1 MTMPK
6 ALSSLKPQ
14 DRLRVLHRV
23 IPLFTR
29 LAVASTILIVI
40 TGVYNSW
47 MHVDGFGKLWS
58 TSYGKTLSL
67 KVLLVLPMLILG
79 GVNTFVIHPRAS
91 RLIANENTD
100 SERSA
105 ALDRN
110 FSRSVRI
117 EAWLGVAVLLVASIL
132 VFQQPAREHPEDQS
146 PQMRSQPMKK

>member
-1 MTMPK
+1 MPK
-6 ALSSLKPQ
+6 ALSSLKSQ

-29 LAVASTILIVI
+29 LAVVSTILIVL

-58 TSYGKTLSL
+58 TGYGETLL
-67 KVLLVLPMLILG
+67 VKVLLVIPMLVLG
-79 GVNTFVIHPRAS
+79 GINTFVIHPRAS
-91 RLIANENTD
+91 RLIAKENSD
-100 SERSA
+100 SGRSV

-132 VFQQPAREHPEDQS
+132 VFQQPAREHVEAES
-146 PQMRSQPMKK
+146 LQMRSQPMKK